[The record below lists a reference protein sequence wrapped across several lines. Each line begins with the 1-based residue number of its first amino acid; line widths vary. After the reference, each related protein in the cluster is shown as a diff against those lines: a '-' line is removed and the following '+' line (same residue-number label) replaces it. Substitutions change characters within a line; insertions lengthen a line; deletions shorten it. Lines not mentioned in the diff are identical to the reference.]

1 MSMIRIAPELHLVM
15 DPDTATV
22 AEEREDSIQY
32 SMESVF
38 ERLDK
43 LDAIS
48 DDLMN
53 SLSPSMPL
61 LNSWPGRENTSYM
74 AGFYCNTFYGVV
86 IGLAFCGLLALFI
99 YVKSLMLEGG
109 MV

>member
-1 MSMIRIAPELHLVM
+1 MSMIRIAPEVHLVL

-22 AEEREDSIQY
+22 AGERADSIEY
-32 SMESVF
+32 SMEPVF

-48 DDLMN
+48 DDLLN
-53 SLSPSMPL
+53 SLSPSKPL

-74 AGFYCNTFYGVV
+74 AGVYSNAFYGVV
-86 IGLAFCGLLALFI
+86 IGLAFSGLLAL
-99 YVKSLMLEGG
+99 VVLLQRMMEG
-109 MV
+109 VV

>member
-1 MSMIRIAPELHLVM
+1 MSIIRIAPEVHLVL

-22 AEEREDSIQY
+22 AEERADSIEY
-32 SMESVF
+32 SMEPVF

-48 DDLMN
+48 DDLLN
-53 SLSPSMPL
+53 SLSPSKPL

-74 AGFYCNTFYGVV
+74 AGVYSNAFYGVV
-86 IGLAFCGLLALFI
+86 IGLAFSGLLAL
-99 YVKSLMLEGG
+99 VVLVQRMMEG
-109 MV
+109 VV